1 MVKTVILIGVG
12 GFIGS
17 VSRYLTSIYVAK
29 MVDSSFPYGT
39 LTVNIAGSLFIG
51 IIFGFSDRF
60 NWLTPEWRFFL
71 ATGFCGGYTTFSTF
85 SYETINLLR
94 EGDWY
99 LGFGNVLLSVV
110 ICLAATFLGN
120 FLVRII

>member
-1 MVKTVILIGVG
+1 MTKTLILIGIG

-17 VSRYLTSIYVAK
+17 ISRYLTSIYVSK
-29 MVDSSFPYGT
+29 LFDSTFPYGT
-39 LTVNIAGSLFIG
+39 LTVNFVGSLLIG
-51 IIFGFSDRF
+51 VIFGFSDRF
-60 NWLTPEWRFFL
+60 NWLTPDWRFFL

-99 LGFGNVLLSVV
+99 LGFGNVSLSVI
-110 ICLAATFLGN
+110 ICLGATFIGN